1 MINYTVFAPSL
12 EVLYYKHTMKIFTQK
27 KRYNYIYRLL
37 SGLVLATLL
46 SLPFGSSSLAAADL
60 QEEALLRKELP
71 IQSNDISG
79 WPHGPEITAQSAIVM
94 EANTGT
100 ILYAKNI
107 HEELYPASTTKIMTC
122 LLAMENCSLADEVT
136 FSNDAVFS
144 VPAGGSNIGMD
155 VGQSITLEQ
164 ALYGIMVGSAN
175 EVANAVGEHVS
186 GSIPEFIKLMNER
199 AKELGCTNTHFANTN
214 GLQADDHYTSAY
226 DLALIARAFF
236 SNELLCKIG
245 NTARY
250 HFTATANQPD
260 DFYLNNKHK
269 LINGEVPYEGILGGK
284 TGYTDLARETL
295 VTCAEKDGLKLIC
308 VVFKEESPA
317 QFTDTVTLFDYGF
330 NNFQAV
336 NVSDN
341 DFRYMPDDSLF
352 FESDNDVFG
361 KSGTILKLGKADSII
376 LPRTSSIEDTD
387 YEILYDLS
395 EEEKQETP
403 TAIARVAYSFSGTP
417 VGNAYVCYSKAST
430 SQGGEVVQGNRTI
443 YINVKILVLIAAA
456 SVVILSILASVITR
470 IVSGRSHSSRS
481 DRLRYNRRK
490 KEFNHGKFK
499 SGKF

>member
-1 MINYTVFAPSL
+1 MKSFPKIYLIN
-12 EVLYYKHTMKIFTQK
+12 I
-27 KRYNYIYRLL
+27 I
-37 SGLVLATLL
+37 LVVCL
-46 SLPFGSSSLAAADL
+46 SLLFGTTSYAATDYA
-60 QEEALLRKELP
+60 QEAQLRKELP
-71 IQSNDISG
+71 IQTNDISG
-79 WPHGPEITAQSAIVM
+79 WPHGPEITAQAAIIM

-107 HEELYPASTTKIMTC
+107 HEELFPASTTKIMTC
-122 LLAMENCSLADEVT
+122 LLAVENSSLSDEVT
-136 FSNDAVFS
+136 FSNEAVFS
-144 VPAGGSNIGMD
+144 VPKGGSNIGMD
-155 VGQSITLEQ
+155 VGQSITMEQ

-186 GSIPEFIKLMNER
+186 GSISDFVKLMNTR

-214 GLQADDHYTSAY
+214 GLQADDHYTSVY
-226 DLALIARAFF
+226 DLALISREFF
-236 SNELLCKIG
+236 NNELLCKVG

-250 HFTATANQPD
+250 HFTATATQPD

-269 LINGEVPYEGILGGK
+269 LINGEIAYEGILGGK

-308 VVFKEESPA
+308 VVFMEESPA

-330 NNFQAV
+330 NNFHAV
-336 NVSDN
+336 NVADN

-361 KSGTILKLGKADSII
+361 RSGTILKLGRTDSII
-376 LPRTSSIEDTD
+376 LPKTSSIEDTD
-387 YEILYDLS
+387 YEILYDLT
-395 EEEKQETP
+395 EDEKSQFP
-403 TAIARVAYSFSGTP
+403 TAIARVAYSYSGVP
-417 VGNAYVCYSKAST
+417 VGNAYVCYSKSSAENSAET
-430 SQGGEVVQGNRTI
+430 VNSNRTI
-443 YINVKILVLIAAA
+443 YINVKILVLVA
-456 SVVILSILASVITR
+456 VILVIAFSVLGSVLTR
-470 IVSGRSHSSRS
+470 VLSGRTHSSRS